1 MENQNKEKN
10 QKNNFKGLLIIG
22 GIFLLI
28 IIVIG
33 IVGKNDPVG
42 LLNIVRETGP
52 GGITLPVGFTEHK
65 APHLGFIPEMEGIT
79 MSTYMGPGTA
89 EDALNVFKTSAI
101 DAGWTCVLGKEIPTI
116 GIPGVGVAG
125 TVITGAGFEKGDKM
139 LVIHI
144 MQAEDQV
151 TVMVVEAPKWQ
162 EEFPIEE
169 WVPEEIG
176 PPTLDVEGKDIL
188 DLPRYPGS
196 VRTSYWRMDFG
207 DGGEAITVTYITS
220 ATISEVLKFYQEK
233 LPANSWTDITEMQME
248 DAFWLMGYREG
259 VNAKVSINPDTFYV
273 GYTSIGITVDR

>member
-22 GIFLLI
+22 VVLLI
-28 IIVIG
+28 IIIAIIG
-33 IVGKNDPVG
+33 GNGPVRVLDIG
-42 LLNIVRETGP
+42 RETGP
-52 GGITLPVGFTEHK
+52 GGITLPAGFTEHK

-101 DAGWTCVLGKEIPTI
+101 DAGWTSVLGKEIPTI

-162 EEFPIEE
+162 EEFPTEE

-176 PPTLDVEGKDIL
+176 PPTLDVEGNDIS

-220 ATISEVLKFYQEK
+220 VNVSEVLKFYQEK
-233 LPANSWTDITEMQME
+233 LPVNGWTDITEMQME

-259 VNAKVSINPDTFYV
+259 VNARVSINPDTFYV